1 MSVYLK
7 WLNETGLNELELVGG
22 KNASLGEMLQNLTL
36 LNINVPFGFII
47 TSHAYDYFMSIN
59 NLYENIQSIIN
70 ETDTD
75 NLAELQ
81 NNGLKIRNLII
92 DGKMPPLLCDQI
104 IDYYNIL
111 SSKYGELSTDVAV
124 RSSGTAEDLPDAS
137 FAGQQDTY
145 LNVSGNDDILKKIK
159 DCFASLYTD
168 RAICYRKTLGFV
180 APIKISVCVQKMVRS
195 DLGCSGVAFS
205 LDPDSGFRDLVC
217 INGSWGLGE
226 MVVSGQIKPDEFLV
240 FKTIL
245 NKKQDFNT
253 NINFNPIID
262 KHLGDKNN
270 KMVYDTEGNNRTKI
284 VTVDALKQDCF
295 CLDDT
300 QILQLARSIIHI
312 ESFYNKK
319 YGRWCPVDVE
329 WALDGVTNELY
340 IVQARPETIHSRKSN
355 ENKYIEYKLLETG
368 KELCNGVAVG
378 SSIGSGR
385 IKIITSLNSV
395 ESNEFQEGDVL
406 VTEYTD
412 PTFEPLMKKAGAIIT
427 DKGGRTSHA
436 AIVSRELGKT
446 AIVGCGNATEV
457 LKNNVIIT
465 ACCSNGETGRVYEGN
480 LKYKTSEYNI
490 SELPSLDHLHSK
502 LMLNI
507 GNPEC
512 VFKHAYL
519 PVSGVGLAREE
530 FIIANTIGIH
540 PNAIINIDTIPQEI
554 RSEIEIRSRGFNS
567 PREFYIKRLVYGI
580 ARIGAAF
587 YPKPVIVRFSD
598 FKSNEYKDLLGGS
611 LYEPNEENPM
621 LGFRG
626 CSRYYSS
633 EFKESFQLECEAIRY
648 VRETIGLTNVIV
660 MLPFCRTIEECKNTL
675 ETMKDFGLERGKNDL
690 QVFLMCEIPSNVIL
704 ADEFCK
710 YVDGFSIGSNDLT
723 QLCLGLDR
731 DAGQL
736 AHIGNE
742 NNEAVKRMIRSAIR
756 ACKKHGVKIGIC
768 GQGPSDLPEFA
779 KFLLQEEIDTISLV
793 PDSIFKTTVS
803 FGNIKQ
809 NSIANN
815 CLIDAITAR
824 Y

>member
-22 KNASLGEMLQNLTL
+22 KNASLGEMLRNLSI

-47 TSHAYDYFMSIN
+47 TSHAYDYFMNTN
-59 NLYENIQSIIN
+59 NLYEEIQLIIN

-75 NLAELQ
+75 NLAQLQ
-81 NNGLKIRNLII
+81 KNGLKIRNLII
-92 DGKMPPLLCDQI
+92 EGTIPPLLCDQI
-104 IDYYNIL
+104 INYYKEL
-111 SSKYGELSTDVAV
+111 SSKYGEISTDVAV

-145 LNVSGNDDILKKIK
+145 LNVSGNDAILKKIK

-168 RAICYRKTLGFV
+168 RAICYRKTLGFT
-180 APIKISVCVQKMVRS
+180 APIKISVCIQKMVRS

-240 FKTIL
+240 FKSTL
-245 NKKQDFNT
+245 NKNQ
-253 NINFNPIID
+253 NFNPIID
-262 KHLGDKNN
+262 KHLGDKIN

-284 VTVDALKQDCF
+284 VTVDSSKQYCF
-295 CLDDT
+295 CLDDR
-300 QILQLARSIIHI
+300 QILQLAKCVIHI
-312 ESFYNKK
+312 ESFYNEK
-319 YGRWCPVDVE
+319 YGRWCPVDIE
-329 WALDGVTNELY
+329 WALDGITNELY

-385 IKIITSLNSV
+385 IKIITSLNTV

-457 LKNNVIIT
+457 LKNDVLIT

-480 LKYKTSEYNI
+480 LKYETSEYNL

-554 RSEIEIRSRGFNS
+554 RSEIEKHSRGFNS

-633 EFKESFQLECEAIRY
+633 EFKESFQLECEAISY
-648 VRETIGLTNVIV
+648 VREIIGLTNVIV

-742 NNEAVKRMIRSAIR
+742 NNEAVKRMISSAIR

-779 KFLLQEEIDTISLV
+779 RFLLEEEIDTISLV

-803 FGNIKQ
+803 FGNIQKR
-809 NSIANN
+809 NRINDG
-815 CLIDAITAR
+815 LIDPIIAR